1 MTTTS
6 TYQNAKNPAIINH
19 DLMLISSPQNI
30 LTQPSSANRAMR
42 ALRALGAGPPLL
54 KLEKEG
60 PPLQR
65 PKSLRA
71 PRALRALRA
80 PRPLRPLIALLAC
93 AQHFLISSHGIYKIG
108 MSGM

>member
-1 MTTTS
+1 
-6 TYQNAKNPAIINH
+6 
-19 DLMLISSPQNI
+19 
-30 LTQPSSANRAMR
+30 MR
-42 ALRALGAGPPLL
+42 QTLALGAGPPLL

-65 PKSLRA
+65 PKS
-71 PRALRALRA
+71 LRALRA

-108 MSGM
+108 